1 MTVGVVDQAGA
12 DVDDVPV
19 ALEEHRANRALG
31 DVEEAGQIYGG
42 GGGEVVGGGT
52 GETATVEEAGQI
64 YGGDGGEVVGR
75 VLVERLTGEEARVV
89 YETVD
94 AAETPGRLVHHALR
108 GVDLGDVALDGQEA
122 RLIT

>member
-1 MTVGVVDQAGA
+1 M
-12 DVDDVPV
+12 PV

-42 GGGEVVGGGT
+42 
-52 GETATVEEAGQI
+52 
-64 YGGDGGEVVGR
+64 DGGEVVGR
-75 VLVERLTGEEARVV
+75 VLVERLADEEARVV

-108 GVDLGDVALDGQEA
+108 VVDLGDVALPWRTLRDC
-122 RLIT
+122 T

>member
-19 ALEEHRANRALG
+19 ALEEHRTDRALG

-42 GGGEVVGGGT
+42 
-52 GETATVEEAGQI
+52 
-64 YGGDGGEVVGR
+64 DGGEVIGR
-75 VLVERLTGEEARVV
+75 VLVERLADEEARVV

-94 AAETPGRLVHHALR
+94 SAEAPGRLVHHALR
-108 GVDLGDVALDGQEA
+108 GVGLGYVALDGEEA